1 MQTAPPIPADLEER
15 AQFVARYVASTQV
28 SAHPAPRRY
37 GMANAAWEAARLR
50 SRVSVC
56 NSHGEFL
63 CFD

>member
-1 MQTAPPIPADLEER
+1 MQPTLPIPADLEER
-15 AQFVARYVASTQV
+15 SQFVARYTEHLGVANQ
-28 SAHPAPRRY
+28 PAPRRY

-50 SRVSVC
+50 SRVSVR